1 MPLAFNVS
9 KEDFLP
15 ALNSLQSITGKKG
28 TMAVLSNIL
37 IKSQEN
43 FIELIATD
51 LEVGIKKNVAAE
63 IISPGSITLPAK
75 ILYEIVRES
84 GSDSIKIEEK
94 DKNWARI
101 KAGTASVYNLAG
113 TSSEE
118 FPDFPEYNEE
128 LLVSIP
134 CELVK
139 ELIEKTIFS
148 VAQER
153 ESNYTLTGI
162 LLEKEKNDENKSFL
176 RMVSS
181 DGHRLSIMEKELD
194 AERDDIVIE
203 KNTLIPRKG
212 VSEIKKISEGQK
224 NFYIGSDKKQLV
236 VKTNNSLMIV
246 RLMNGEF
253 PDYRSIVNV
262 IEKNNLIEIERI
274 GFLESLKRTNLF
286 TEDTFNAI
294 QLIVEENKLILSS
307 QNMDYGN
314 AKDEMD
320 IKYSGDNLELGF
332 NCRYFID
339 TLQVMR
345 SDTIKAYVNSDQS
358 PCLIEGGDDPGF
370 ISIIMPMKI

>member
-1 MPLAFNVS
+1 MTLAINVS

-28 TMAVLSNIL
+28 TMAILANIL
-37 IKSQEN
+37 IQTQEN
-43 FIELIATD
+43 FIELISTD
-51 LEVGIKKNVAAE
+51 LEVAIKKNVAAE
-63 IISPGSITLPAK
+63 ILSPGSLTLPAK

-84 GSDSIKIEEK
+84 GSDNIKIEEK

-101 KAGTASVYNLAG
+101 KAGSSMYNLAG

-118 FPDFPEYNEE
+118 YPKFPEYNEE
-128 LLVSIP
+128 YLISLP
-134 CELVK
+134 CENIR
-139 ELIEKTIFS
+139 ELIDKTIFS
-148 VAQER
+148 AAQER

-162 LLEKEKNDENKSFL
+162 LLEKEKTEEGTSFL
-176 RMVSS
+176 KMVSS

-194 AERDDIVIE
+194 KESENISIE

-212 VSEIKKISEGQK
+212 VSEIKKVCEGQK
-224 NFYIGSDKKQLV
+224 NFSLGADKKQLV
-236 VKTNNSLMIV
+236 IQTKNSLMIV

-253 PDYRSIVNV
+253 PDYKSIVKVIEKDNV
-262 IEKNNLIEIERI
+262 IEIDRNK
-274 GFLESLKRTNLF
+274 FLESLKRTNLF
-286 TEDTFNAI
+286 SEDTFNAI
-294 QLIVEENKLILSS
+294 QLTVEDQKLILSS
-307 QNMDYGN
+307 QNMDFGN
-314 AKDEMD
+314 AKDEMA
-320 IKYSGDNLELGF
+320 INYTGDPLDLGF

-358 PCLIEGGDDPGF
+358 PCLIEGDDDQGF

>member
-1 MPLAFNVS
+1 MALSINVS

-15 ALNSLQSITGKKG
+15 VLNSLQSITGKKG
-28 TMAVLSNIL
+28 TMAVLANVL
-37 IKSQEN
+37 IQTQEN
-43 FIELIATD
+43 FIEVIATD

-63 IISPGSITLPAK
+63 IISAGSITLPAK
-75 ILYEIVRES
+75 ILFEIVRES
-84 GSDSIKIEEK
+84 GSDSIKIQEK

-101 KAGTASVYNLAG
+101 KAGSSMYNLAG
-113 TSSEE
+113 TSSGE
-118 FPDFPEYNEE
+118 FPDFPEYDEE
-128 LLVSIP
+128 ALVSLP
-134 CELVK
+134 CDLVK

-162 LLEKEKNDENKSFL
+162 LLEKEKNEEDKSFL

-194 AERDDIVIE
+194 TESYDIVIE

-212 VSEIKKISEGQK
+212 VSEIKKVCDGQK
-224 NFYIGSDKKQLV
+224 NFSIASDKKQLV
-236 VKTNNSLMIV
+236 VKTKNSLMIV

-262 IEKNNLIEIERI
+262 IEKNNFLEIERI

-294 QLIVEENKLILSS
+294 QLTVDENKLVLSS
-307 QNMDYGN
+307 QNMDFGN
-314 AKDEMD
+314 AKDEME
-320 IKYSGDNLELGF
+320 IIYSGEPLDLGF

-345 SDTIKAYVNSDQS
+345 SDRIKAYVNSDQS
-358 PCLIEGGDDPGF
+358 PCLIEGDEDMGF

>member
-1 MPLAFNVS
+1 MSLSINVS

-28 TMAVLSNIL
+28 TMAVLANVL
-37 IKSQEN
+37 IQTQDN
-43 FIELIATD
+43 FIEIIATD
-51 LEVGIKKNVAAE
+51 LEVGIKKSVAAE

-75 ILYEIVRES
+75 ILYEIVKES
-84 GSDSIKIEEK
+84 GSKSIKIEEK
-94 DKNWARI
+94 DKNWAQI
-101 KAGTASVYNLAG
+101 KAGSSMYNLAG

-118 FPDFPEYNEE
+118 YPDFPEYIDES
-128 LLVSIP
+128 LVSLPSDIIR
-134 CELVK
+134 

-162 LLEKEKNDENKSFL
+162 LLEKEKNEEGKSIL

-181 DGHRLSIMEKELD
+181 DGHRLSIMKKELD
-194 AERDDIVIE
+194 KDNDDIIIE

-212 VSEIKKISEGQK
+212 VSEIKKVCEGQK
-224 NFYIGSDKKQLV
+224 NVSIGSDKKQFV
-236 VKTNNSLMIV
+236 VKTKNSLMIV

-253 PDYRSIVNV
+253 PDYRSIVDV
-262 IEKNNLIEIERI
+262 IEKNNLIEINRI
-274 GFLESLKRTNLF
+274 NFLESLKRTNLF

-294 QLIVEENKLILSS
+294 QLSVEDNKLVLSS
-307 QNMDYGN
+307 QNMDFGN
-314 AKDEMD
+314 AKDEIEINYTGEPLD
-320 IKYSGDNLELGF
+320 LGF

-345 SDTIKAYVNSDQS
+345 SDMIKAYVNSDQS
-358 PCLIEGGDDPGF
+358 PCLIEGDDDLGF

>member
-1 MPLAFNVS
+1 MSVSINVS

-15 ALNSLQSITGKKG
+15 ALNSLQGITGKKG
-28 TMAVLSNIL
+28 TMAVLANVL
-37 IKSQEN
+37 IQTKEN
-43 FIELIATD
+43 FIEIIATD
-51 LEVGIKKNVAAE
+51 LEVGIKKSVAAE

-101 KAGTASVYNLAG
+101 KAGTSMYNLAG

-118 FPDFPEYNEE
+118 YPDFPEYNDES
-128 LLVSIP
+128 LVSLP
-134 CELVK
+134 SDLVK

-162 LLEKEKNDENKSFL
+162 LLEKNKNEEDKSFL

-194 AERDDIVIE
+194 KENEDIIIE

-212 VSEIKKISEGQK
+212 VSEIKKVCEGQK
-224 NFYIGSDKKQLV
+224 NISIGSDKKQIV
-236 VKTNNSLMIV
+236 VKTKNSLMIV

-253 PDYRSIVNV
+253 PDYSSIVNV
-262 IEKNNLIEIERI
+262 IEKNNFIEIERV

-294 QLIVEENKLILSS
+294 QLSVDEDQLVLSS
-307 QNMDYGN
+307 QNMDFGN
-314 AKDEMD
+314 AKDEMA
-320 IKYSGDNLELGF
+320 IKYKGLQLELGF

-339 TLQVMR
+339 TLQVMK
-345 SDTIKAYVNSDQS
+345 SEIIKVFVNSDQS
-358 PCLIEGGDDPGF
+358 PCLIEGDDDPGF

>member
-1 MPLAFNVS
+1 MPLSINVS

-28 TMAVLSNIL
+28 TMAILANIL
-37 IKSQEN
+37 IHTQEN

-63 IISPGSITLPAK
+63 ILSPGSLTLPAK

-84 GSDSIKIEEK
+84 GSENIKIEEK

-101 KAGTASVYNLAG
+101 KAGSSMYNLAG
-113 TSSEE
+113 TSSEDY
-118 FPDFPEYNEE
+118 PKFPEYNEE
-128 LLVSIP
+128 SLVSLP
-134 CELVK
+134 CEIIK
-139 ELIEKTIFS
+139 ELIDKTIFS
-148 VAQER
+148 AAQER

-162 LLEKEKNDENKSFL
+162 LIEKEKKEEGKSVL

-181 DGHRLSIMEKELD
+181 DGHRLSIMEKDLD
-194 AERDDIVIE
+194 KESDNIIIE

-212 VSEIKKISEGQK
+212 VSEIKKVCEGQK
-224 NFYIGSDKKQLV
+224 IFSMGADKKQLI
-236 VKTNNSLMIV
+236 VKTKNSLMIV

-253 PDYRSIVNV
+253 PDYTSIVNV
-262 IEKNNLIEIERI
+262 IEKNNVIKIDRSN
-274 GFLESLKRTNLF
+274 FLESLKRTNLF

-294 QLIVEENKLILSS
+294 QLSVDDNKLILSS
-307 QNMDYGN
+307 QNMDFGN
-314 AKDEMD
+314 AKDEMA
-320 IKYSGDNLELGF
+320 INYSGEPLDLGF

-345 SDTIKAYVNSDQS
+345 SGTIKAYVNSDQS
-358 PCLIEGGDDPGF
+358 PCLIEGEDDQGF
-370 ISIIMPMKI
+370 VSIIMPMKI

>member
-1 MPLAFNVS
+1 MALSINVA

-28 TMAVLSNIL
+28 TMAVLANVL
-37 IKSQEN
+37 IQSQEN
-43 FIELIATD
+43 FIEIIATD
-51 LEVGIKKNVAAE
+51 LEVGIKKSVAAE
-63 IISPGSITLPAK
+63 IIQPGSITLPAK
-75 ILYEIVRES
+75 ILFEIVRES
-84 GSDSIKIEEK
+84 GADNIRIEEK

-101 KAGTASVYNLAG
+101 KAGSSMYNLAG
-113 TSSEE
+113 TSSEDY
-118 FPDFPEYNEE
+118 PDFPEYNEE
-128 LLVSIP
+128 SLVSFPSDIMR
-134 CELVK
+134 

-162 LLEKEKNDENKSFL
+162 LLEKNKDEEGKNSL

-181 DGHRLSIMEKELD
+181 DGHRLSLMEKELD
-194 AERDDIVIE
+194 KESGDILIE
-203 KNTLIPRKG
+203 KNALIPKKG
-212 VSEIKKISEGQK
+212 VLEIKKACEGQK
-224 NFYIGSDKKQLV
+224 NIAIGSDKKQIV
-236 VKTNNSLMIV
+236 IKTRNSLMIV

-253 PDYRSIVNV
+253 PDYNSIVNV
-262 IEKNNLIEIERI
+262 IEKNNFIEIERI

-294 QLIVEENKLILSS
+294 QLNVAENKLILTS

-314 AKDEMD
+314 AKDEIE
-320 IKYSGDNLELGF
+320 IKYQGEPMELGF

-339 TLQVMR
+339 SLQVMK
-345 SDTIKAYVNSDQS
+345 SDSIKLYVNSDQS
-358 PCLIEGGDDPGF
+358 PCLIEGDEDQGF

>member
-1 MPLAFNVS
+1 MTLSINVS

-28 TMAVLSNIL
+28 TMAILANVLIQT
-37 IKSQEN
+37 QEN

-51 LEVGIKKNVAAE
+51 LEVGIKKSVAAE
-63 IISPGSITLPAK
+63 IVNPGSLTLPAK

-84 GSDSIKIEEK
+84 GSDTIKIEEK

-101 KAGTASVYNLAG
+101 KAGTSMYNLAG

-118 FPDFPEYNEE
+118 YPSFPEYNEE
-128 LLVSIP
+128 YLVSLP
-134 CELVK
+134 CELIK
-139 ELIEKTIFS
+139 ELIDKTIFS
-148 VAQER
+148 AAQER

-162 LLEKEKNDENKSFL
+162 LIEKEKEEEKNFL

-194 AERDDIVIE
+194 EESEAIVIE
-203 KNTLIPRKG
+203 KNTIIPRKG
-212 VSEIKKISEGQK
+212 VSEIKKVCEGQK
-224 NFYIGSDKKQLV
+224 NFSMGADKKQLV
-236 VKTNNSLMIV
+236 IKTKNSLMIV

-253 PDYRSIVNV
+253 PDYKSIVNV
-262 IEKNNLIEIERI
+262 IEKNKVIEIDRSK
-274 GFLESLKRTNLF
+274 FLESLKRTSLF

-294 QLIVEENKLILSS
+294 QLTVADNKLILSS

-314 AKDEMD
+314 AKDEMA
-320 IKYSGDNLELGF
+320 ISFTGDPLDLGF

-345 SDTIKAYVNSDQS
+345 SDMIKAYVNSDQS
-358 PCLIEGGDDPGF
+358 PCFIEGDNDKGF
-370 ISIIMPMKI
+370 VSIIMPMKI

>member
-1 MPLAFNVS
+1 MTLSINLS

-28 TMAVLSNIL
+28 TMAILANVLIQT
-37 IKSQEN
+37 QEN
-43 FIELIATD
+43 FVELIATD

-63 IISPGSITLPAK
+63 VVSPGSLTLPAK

-84 GSDSIKIEEK
+84 GSDTIKIEEK

-101 KAGTASVYNLAG
+101 KAGSSMYNLAG
-113 TSSEE
+113 TSSEDY
-118 FPDFPEYNEE
+118 PKFPEYNEE
-128 LLVSIP
+128 TLVSLP
-134 CELVK
+134 CEIIK
-139 ELIEKTIFS
+139 ELIDKTIFS
-148 VAQER
+148 AAQER

-162 LLEKEKNDENKSFL
+162 LLEKETKEEDRSVL

-181 DGHRLSIMEKELD
+181 DGHRLSIMEKDLD
-194 AERDDIVIE
+194 KESDNIIIE

-212 VSEIKKISEGQK
+212 VSEIKKVCEGQK
-224 NFYIGSDKKQLV
+224 IFSMGADKKQLI
-236 VKTNNSLMIV
+236 VKTKNSLMIV

-253 PDYRSIVNV
+253 PDYTSIVNV
-262 IEKNNLIEIERI
+262 IEKNNVIEIDRSK
-274 GFLESLKRTNLF
+274 FLESLKRTNLF

-294 QLIVEENKLILSS
+294 QLTVDDNKLILSS
-307 QNMDYGN
+307 QNMDFGN
-314 AKDEMD
+314 AKDEMT
-320 IKYSGDNLELGF
+320 INYSGEPLDLGF

-345 SDTIKAYVNSDQS
+345 SSTIKAYVNSDQS
-358 PCLIEGGDDPGF
+358 PCLIEGEDDQGF

>member
-1 MPLAFNVS
+1 MALSINVS

-28 TMAVLSNIL
+28 TMAVLANVL
-37 IKSQEN
+37 IQTQDN

-51 LEVGIKKNVAAE
+51 LEVGIKRNVAAE
-63 IISPGSITLPAK
+63 IISPGAITLPAK
-75 ILYEIVRES
+75 ILFEIVRES

-94 DKNWARI
+94 EKNWARI
-101 KAGTASVYNLAG
+101 KAGSSMYNLAG
-113 TSSEE
+113 TASEE
-118 FPDFPEYNEE
+118 YPDFPEYKEE
-128 LLVSIP
+128 KLVSLP
-134 CELVK
+134 S
-139 ELIEKTIFS
+139 ELIRELIDKTIFS

-162 LLEKEKNDENKSFL
+162 LLEKEKNEEEKNVL

-194 AERDDIVIE
+194 KEASDIVLE

-212 VSEIKKISEGQK
+212 VSEIKKICEGNK
-224 NFYIGSDKKQLV
+224 NISVGADKKQLV
-236 VKTNNSLMIV
+236 VKTNKSLMIV

-262 IEKNNLIEIERI
+262 IEKESHIEIERS

-286 TEDTFNAI
+286 TEDTFNSI
-294 QLIVEENKLILSS
+294 QLSIDENKLVLSS
-307 QNMDYGN
+307 QNLDFGN
-314 AKDEMD
+314 AKDEMK
-320 IKYSGDNLELGF
+320 INYSGETLDLGF

-339 TLQVMR
+339 TLQAMK
-345 SDTIKAYVNSDQS
+345 SEMIKAYINSDQS
-358 PCLIEGGDDPGF
+358 PCLIEGDEDPGF

>member
-1 MPLAFNVS
+1 MPLSINVS

-28 TMAVLSNIL
+28 TMAVLANVL
-37 IKSQEN
+37 IQSQDN
-43 FIELIATD
+43 FIEIIATD

-63 IISPGSITLPAK
+63 VINKGSITLPAK

-84 GSDSIKIEEK
+84 GSDSINIEER

-101 KAGTASVYNLAG
+101 KAGTSVYNLAG

-128 LLVSIP
+128 SLVILP

-181 DGHRLSIMEKELD
+181 DGHRLSIMEKDLD
-194 AERDDIVIE
+194 KESDDIIIE

-224 NFYIGSDKKQLV
+224 NFSLGSDKKQLV

-294 QLIVEENKLILSS
+294 QLSVEANKLILSS

-314 AKDEMD
+314 AKDEME
-320 IKYSGDNLELGF
+320 IKYGGEPLELGF

-345 SDTIKAYVNSDQS
+345 SDMVKAYVNSDQS
-358 PCLIEGGDDPGF
+358 PCLIEGDDDPGF

>member
-1 MPLAFNVS
+1 MTLSINLS

-28 TMAVLSNIL
+28 TLAILANVLIQT
-37 IKSQEN
+37 QEN
-43 FIELIATD
+43 FIELVATD

-63 IISPGSITLPAK
+63 IISPGSLTLPAK

-94 DKNWARI
+94 EKNWVRI
-101 KAGTASVYNLAG
+101 KAGTSMYNLAG
-113 TSSEE
+113 TASEE
-118 FPDFPEYNEE
+118 YPNFPEYNEE
-128 LLVSIP
+128 YLVSLP
-134 CELVK
+134 CEIIK
-139 ELIEKTIFS
+139 QLIDKTIFS
-148 VAQER
+148 AAQER

-162 LLEKEKNDENKSFL
+162 LLEKEIKEEEKNIL

-194 AERDDIVIE
+194 PESDNLIIE
-203 KNTLIPRKG
+203 KNTLIPKKG
-212 VSEIKKISEGQK
+212 VSEIKKVCEGQK
-224 NFYIGSDKKQLV
+224 NFSLGADKKQLV
-236 VKTNNSLMIV
+236 VKTKNSLLIV

-253 PDYRSIVNV
+253 PDYKSIVNV
-262 IEKNNLIEIERI
+262 IEKENVIEIERSK
-274 GFLESLKRTNLF
+274 FLESLKRTNLF

-294 QLIVEENKLILSS
+294 QLSVEDNKLVLSS
-307 QNMDYGN
+307 HNMDFGN
-314 AKDEMD
+314 AKDEIVINYKGEPLD
-320 IKYSGDNLELGF
+320 LGF

-345 SDTIKAYVNSDQS
+345 SDKIKAYVNSDQS
-358 PCLIEGGDDPGF
+358 PCLIEGDEDQGF

>member
-1 MPLAFNVS
+1 MTLAINVS

-28 TMAVLSNIL
+28 TMAILANIL
-37 IKSQEN
+37 IQTQEN
-43 FIELIATD
+43 FIELISTD
-51 LEVGIKKNVAAE
+51 LEVAIKKNVAAE
-63 IISPGSITLPAK
+63 ILSPGSLTLPAK

-84 GSDSIKIEEK
+84 GSENIKIEEK

-101 KAGTASVYNLAG
+101 KAGSSMYNLAG

-118 FPDFPEYNEE
+118 YPKFPEYNEE
-128 LLVSIP
+128 SLISLP
-134 CELVK
+134 CEIIR
-139 ELIEKTIFS
+139 ELIDKTIFS
-148 VAQER
+148 AAQER

-162 LLEKEKNDENKSFL
+162 LLEKEKTEEGTSFL
-176 RMVSS
+176 KMVSS

-194 AERDDIVIE
+194 KESENISIE

-212 VSEIKKISEGQK
+212 VSEIKKVCEGQK
-224 NFYIGSDKKQLV
+224 NFSLGADKKQLV
-236 VKTNNSLMIV
+236 IQTKNSLMIV

-253 PDYRSIVNV
+253 PDYKSIVNV
-262 IEKNNLIEIERI
+262 IEKDNVIEIDRSK
-274 GFLESLKRTNLF
+274 FLESLKRTNLF
-286 TEDTFNAI
+286 SEDTFNAI
-294 QLIVEENKLILSS
+294 QLTVEDQKLILSS
-307 QNMDYGN
+307 QNMDFGN
-314 AKDEMD
+314 AKDEMA
-320 IKYSGDNLELGF
+320 INYTGDPLDLGF

-358 PCLIEGGDDPGF
+358 PCLIEGDNDQGF

>member
-1 MPLAFNVS
+1 MSLSINVS

-28 TMAVLSNIL
+28 TMAVLANVL
-37 IKSQEN
+37 IQTQEN
-43 FIELIATD
+43 FIEIIATD
-51 LEVGIKKNVAAE
+51 LEVGIKKSVAAE
-63 IISPGSITLPAK
+63 ILSPGSITLPAK
-75 ILYEIVRES
+75 ILFEIVRES

-94 DKNWARI
+94 DKNWAKI
-101 KAGTASVYNLAG
+101 IAGSSMYNLAG

-118 FPDFPEYNEE
+118 YPNFPEYDEE
-128 LLVSIP
+128 SLVSLP

-162 LLEKEKNDENKSFL
+162 LLEKEKDEENKSFL

-194 AERDDIVIE
+194 KESDGIVIE

-212 VSEIKKISEGQK
+212 VSEIKKACEGQK
-224 NFYIGSDKKQLV
+224 NFSIGSDKKQIV
-236 VKTNNSLMIV
+236 VKTKNSLMIV

-262 IEKNNLIEIERI
+262 IEKNNFLEIERV
-274 GFLESLKRTNLF
+274 GFLEALKRTNLF
-286 TEDTFNAI
+286 TEETFNSI
-294 QLIVEENKLILSS
+294 QLSVEENRLVLSS
-307 QNMDYGN
+307 QNMDFGN
-314 AKDEMD
+314 AKDEME
-320 IKYSGDNLELGF
+320 INYAGVSLELGF

-345 SDTIKAYVNSDQS
+345 SDMIKAYVNSDQS
-358 PCLIEGGDDPGF
+358 PCLIEGEADPGF

>member
-1 MPLAFNVS
+1 MTLSINLS

-28 TMAVLSNIL
+28 TMAILANVLIQT
-37 IKSQEN
+37 QEN

-63 IISPGSITLPAK
+63 IVSPGSLTLPAK

-101 KAGTASVYNLAG
+101 KAGTSMYNLAG
-113 TSSEE
+113 TASEE
-118 FPDFPEYNEE
+118 FPKFPEYNEE
-128 LLVSIP
+128 NLVSLP
-134 CELVK
+134 CEIIK
-139 ELIEKTIFS
+139 ELIDKTIFS
-148 VAQER
+148 AAQER

-162 LLEKEKNDENKSFL
+162 LVEKEKKEDDKNIL

-194 AERDDIVIE
+194 KESYNISIE

-212 VSEIKKISEGQK
+212 VSEIKKVCEGQK
-224 NFYIGSDKKQLV
+224 NLSMGADKKQLV
-236 VKTNNSLMIV
+236 VKTNSSLMIV

-253 PDYRSIVNV
+253 PDYKSIINV
-262 IEKNNLIEIERI
+262 IEKNNFIEIERSKFI
-274 GFLESLKRTNLF
+274 ESLKRTNLF

-294 QLIVEENKLILSS
+294 ELNVEKNKLVLSS
-307 QNMDYGN
+307 QNMDFGN
-314 AKDEMD
+314 AKDEMAVN
-320 IKYSGDNLELGF
+320 YSGDPLDLGF

-345 SDTIKAYVNSDQS
+345 SGTIKAYVNSDQS
-358 PCLIEGGDDPGF
+358 PCLIEGDDDQGF

>member
-1 MPLAFNVS
+1 MTLTIRVS

-28 TMAVLSNIL
+28 TMAVLANVL
-37 IKSQEN
+37 IQTQEN
-43 FIELIATD
+43 FIELVATD

-63 IISPGSITLPAK
+63 VLKPGSITLPAK

-94 DKNWARI
+94 DKKWVRI
-101 KAGTASVYNLAG
+101 KAGTSVYNLAG

-118 FPDFPEYNEE
+118 FPDFPEYNAES
-128 LLVSIP
+128 LVSLP
-134 CELVK
+134 CEIVK

-162 LLEKEKNDENKSFL
+162 LLEKEKIDQKNYL

-194 AERDDIVIE
+194 DESNDIVIE

-224 NFYIGSDKKQLV
+224 YFSLGSDKKQLI
-236 VKTNNSLMIV
+236 VKSDNTLMIV
-246 RLMNGEF
+246 RLMAGEF
-253 PDYRSIVNV
+253 PDYKSIVNV

-294 QLIVEENKLILSS
+294 QLSIGNNKLILSS
-307 QNMDYGN
+307 QNLDYGN
-314 AKDEMD
+314 AKDEMEV
-320 IKYSGDNLELGF
+320 KYEGENLELGF
-332 NCRYFID
+332 NCRYFIE

-345 SDTIKAYVNSDQS
+345 SDVIKAFVNSDQS
-358 PCLIEGGDDPGF
+358 PCLIEGDDDPGF

>member
-1 MPLAFNVS
+1 MTLSINVS

-28 TMAVLSNIL
+28 TMAILANVLIHT
-37 IKSQEN
+37 QEN

-63 IISPGSITLPAK
+63 ILSPGSLTLPAK

-84 GSDSIKIEEK
+84 GSENIKIEEK

-101 KAGTASVYNLAG
+101 KAGSSMYNLAG
-113 TSSEE
+113 TSSEDY
-118 FPDFPEYNEE
+118 PKFPEYNEDS
-128 LLVSIP
+128 LVSLP
-134 CELVK
+134 CEIIK
-139 ELIEKTIFS
+139 ELIDKTIFS
-148 VAQER
+148 AAQER

-162 LLEKEKNDENKSFL
+162 LVEKEKKEEGKSVL

-181 DGHRLSIMEKELD
+181 DGHRLSIMEKDLD
-194 AERDDIVIE
+194 KESDNIIIE

-212 VSEIKKISEGQK
+212 VSEIKKVCEGQK
-224 NFYIGSDKKQLV
+224 KFSMGADKKQLI
-236 VKTNNSLMIV
+236 VKTKNSLMIV

-253 PDYRSIVNV
+253 PDYTSIVNV
-262 IEKNNLIEIERI
+262 IEKNNVIEIDRSN
-274 GFLESLKRTNLF
+274 FLESLKRTNLF

-294 QLIVEENKLILSS
+294 QLSVDDNKLILSS
-307 QNMDYGN
+307 QNMDFGN
-314 AKDEMD
+314 AKDEMA
-320 IKYSGDNLELGF
+320 INYSGEPLDLGF

-345 SDTIKAYVNSDQS
+345 SGTIKAYVNSDQS
-358 PCLIEGGDDPGF
+358 PCLIEGEDDQGF
-370 ISIIMPMKI
+370 VSIIMPMKI

>member
-1 MPLAFNVS
+1 MTMSINVS
-9 KEDFLP
+9 KEDLLP

-28 TMAVLSNIL
+28 TMAILANVLI
-37 IKSQEN
+37 QTQDN

-63 IISPGSITLPAK
+63 IVNPGALTLPAK

-84 GSDSIKIEEK
+84 GSDTIKIEEK

-101 KAGTASVYNLAG
+101 KAGTSMYNLAG
-113 TSSEE
+113 TASEE
-118 FPDFPEYNEE
+118 YPSFPEYNEE
-128 LLVSIP
+128 SLVSLP
-134 CELVK
+134 CELIK
-139 ELIEKTIFS
+139 ELIDKTIFS
-148 VAQER
+148 AAQER

-162 LLEKEKNDENKSFL
+162 LLEKEKEEEKSLL

-194 AERDDIVIE
+194 GESDAIVIE
-203 KNTLIPRKG
+203 KNTIIPRKG
-212 VSEIKKISEGQK
+212 VSEIKKVCEGQK
-224 NFYIGSDKKQLV
+224 NFSMGADKKQIV
-236 VKTNNSLMIV
+236 VKTKSSLMIV

-253 PDYRSIVNV
+253 PDYKSIVNV
-262 IEKNNLIEIERI
+262 IEKNNVIEIDRNK
-274 GFLESLKRTNLF
+274 FLESLKRTNLF

-294 QLIVEENKLILSS
+294 QLTVADNKLILSS

-314 AKDEMD
+314 AKDEMP
-320 IKYSGDNLELGF
+320 INFTGDPLDLGF

-345 SDTIKAYVNSDQS
+345 SDMIKAYVNSDQS
-358 PCLIEGGDDPGF
+358 PCLIEGDNDKGF
-370 ISIIMPMKI
+370 VSIIMPMKI

>member
-1 MPLAFNVS
+1 MTLSINVS

-28 TMAVLSNIL
+28 TMAILANVLITTQDNY
-37 IKSQEN
+37 
-43 FIELIATD
+43 IEIIATD

-63 IISPGSITLPAK
+63 IIEPGSLTLPGK
-75 ILYEIVRES
+75 ILYEIVKES
-84 GSDSIKIEEK
+84 GSDNISIEEK
-94 DKNWARI
+94 EKNWARI
-101 KAGTASVYNLAG
+101 KAGTSMYNLAG

-118 FPDFPEYNEE
+118 YPNFPEYSEE
-128 LLVSIP
+128 LLITLPSDLI
-134 CELVK
+134 K
-139 ELIEKTIFS
+139 ELIDKTIFS
-148 VAQER
+148 AAQER

-162 LLEKEKNDENKSFL
+162 LLEKEEKEEKSYL

-194 AERDDIVIE
+194 EESSNIVID

-212 VSEIKKISEGQK
+212 VSEIKKVCDGQK
-224 NFYIGSDKKQLV
+224 NMALGVDKKQLV
-236 VKTNNSLMIV
+236 IKTKNSLMIV

-253 PDYRSIVNV
+253 PDYKSIVNV
-262 IEKNNLIEIERI
+262 IEKNNVIEIDRSS
-274 GFLESLKRTNLF
+274 FLESLKRTNLF

-294 QLIVEENKLILSS
+294 QLTIDEKKLILTSH
-307 QNMDYGN
+307 NMDFGN
-314 AKDEMD
+314 AKDE
-320 IKYSGDNLELGF
+320 ITINYSGEPMDLGF

-345 SDTIKAYVNSDQS
+345 SDSIRAYVNSDQS
-358 PCLIEGGDDPGF
+358 PCFIEGEEDQGF

>member
-1 MPLAFNVS
+1 MALSINVS

-15 ALNSLQSITGKKG
+15 VLNSLQSITGKKG
-28 TMAVLSNIL
+28 TMAVLANVL
-37 IKSQEN
+37 IQTQES
-43 FIELIATD
+43 FIEVIATD

-63 IISPGSITLPAK
+63 IISAGSITLPAK
-75 ILYEIVRES
+75 ILFEIVRES
-84 GSDSIKIEEK
+84 GSDSIKIQEK

-101 KAGTASVYNLAG
+101 KAGSSMYNLAG
-113 TSSEE
+113 TSSGE
-118 FPDFPEYNEE
+118 FPDFPEYDEE
-128 LLVSIP
+128 ALVSLP
-134 CELVK
+134 CDLVK

-162 LLEKEKNDENKSFL
+162 LLEKEKNEEDKSFL

-194 AERDDIVIE
+194 TESYDIVIE

-212 VSEIKKISEGQK
+212 VSEIKKVCDGQK
-224 NFYIGSDKKQLV
+224 NFSIASDKKQLV
-236 VKTNNSLMIV
+236 VKTKNSLMIV

-262 IEKNNLIEIERI
+262 IEKNNFLEIERI

-294 QLIVEENKLILSS
+294 QLTVDENKLVLSS
-307 QNMDYGN
+307 QNMDFGN
-314 AKDEMD
+314 AKDEME
-320 IKYSGDNLELGF
+320 IIYSGEPLDLGF

-345 SDTIKAYVNSDQS
+345 SDRIKAYVNSDQS
-358 PCLIEGGDDPGF
+358 PCLIEGDEDMGF

>member
-1 MPLAFNVS
+1 MTLSINVS

-28 TMAVLSNIL
+28 TMAILANVLIHT
-37 IKSQEN
+37 QEN

-63 IISPGSITLPAK
+63 ILSPGSLTLPAK

-84 GSDSIKIEEK
+84 GSENIKIEEK

-101 KAGTASVYNLAG
+101 KAGSSMYNLAG
-113 TSSEE
+113 TSSEDY
-118 FPDFPEYNEE
+118 PKFPEYNEE
-128 LLVSIP
+128 DLVSLP
-134 CELVK
+134 CEIIK
-139 ELIEKTIFS
+139 ELIDKTIFS
-148 VAQER
+148 AAQER

-162 LLEKEKNDENKSFL
+162 LIEKETKEEGKSIL

-194 AERDDIVIE
+194 KESDNIIIE

-212 VSEIKKISEGQK
+212 VSEIKKVCEGQK
-224 NFYIGSDKKQLV
+224 IFSMGADKKQLI
-236 VKTNNSLMIV
+236 VKTKNSLMIV

-253 PDYRSIVNV
+253 PDYTSIVNV
-262 IEKNNLIEIERI
+262 IEKNNVIEIDRSN
-274 GFLESLKRTNLF
+274 FLESLKRTNLF

-294 QLIVEENKLILSS
+294 QLSVDDNKLILSS
-307 QNMDYGN
+307 QNMDFGN
-314 AKDEMD
+314 AKDEMA
-320 IKYSGDNLELGF
+320 INYSGEPLDLGF

-345 SDTIKAYVNSDQS
+345 SGTIKAYVNSDQS
-358 PCLIEGGDDPGF
+358 PCLIEGENDQGF
-370 ISIIMPMKI
+370 VSIIMPMKI

>member
-1 MPLAFNVS
+1 MTLSINVS

-28 TMAVLSNIL
+28 TMAILANVLIHT
-37 IKSQEN
+37 QEN

-63 IISPGSITLPAK
+63 IISPGSLTLPAK

-101 KAGTASVYNLAG
+101 KAGSSMYNLAG
-113 TSSEE
+113 TSSEDY
-118 FPDFPEYNEE
+118 PKFPEYNEDS
-128 LLVSIP
+128 LVSLP
-134 CELVK
+134 CEIIK
-139 ELIEKTIFS
+139 ELIDKTIFS
-148 VAQER
+148 AAQER

-162 LLEKEKNDENKSFL
+162 LVEKEKKEEGKSVL

-181 DGHRLSIMEKELD
+181 DGHRLSIMEKDLD
-194 AERDDIVIE
+194 KESDNIIIE

-212 VSEIKKISEGQK
+212 VSEIKKVCEGQK
-224 NFYIGSDKKQLV
+224 KFSMGADKKQLI
-236 VKTNNSLMIV
+236 VKTKNTLMIV

-253 PDYRSIVNV
+253 PDYTSIVNV
-262 IEKNNLIEIERI
+262 IEKNNVIEIDRSN
-274 GFLESLKRTNLF
+274 FLESLKRTNLF

-294 QLIVEENKLILSS
+294 QLSVDDNKLILSS
-307 QNMDYGN
+307 QNMDFGN
-314 AKDEMD
+314 AKDEMA
-320 IKYSGDNLELGF
+320 INYSGEPLDLGF

-345 SDTIKAYVNSDQS
+345 SGTIKAYVNSDQS
-358 PCLIEGGDDPGF
+358 PCLIEGEDDQGF
-370 ISIIMPMKI
+370 VSIIMPMKI

>member
-1 MPLAFNVS
+1 MALSINVS

-28 TMAVLSNIL
+28 TMAVLANVL
-37 IKSQEN
+37 IQSQDN
-43 FIELIATD
+43 FVELIATD

-63 IISPGSITLPAK
+63 VLKSGSITLPAK

-84 GSDSIKIEEK
+84 GSDSIKLEER

-101 KAGTASVYNLAG
+101 KAGSSVYNLAG

-118 FPDFPEYNEE
+118 FPDFPEYDEE
-128 LLVSIP
+128 SLVSLP
-134 CELVK
+134 CEFIK

-162 LLEKEKNDENKSFL
+162 LLEKETNEENKSFL

-181 DGHRLSIMEKELD
+181 DGHRLSIMTKELD
-194 AERDDIVIE
+194 KEGYDIIIE
-203 KNTLIPRKG
+203 KNILIPKKG
-212 VSEIKKISEGQK
+212 VSEIKKIIEGDK
-224 NFYIGSDKKQLV
+224 NFSIGSDKKQLV
-236 VKTNNSLMIV
+236 IKTKNSLMIV

-262 IEKNNLIEIERI
+262 IEKNNFIEIERI

-294 QLIVEENKLILSS
+294 QLSIDDNKLILSS

-314 AKDEMD
+314 AKDEVE
-320 IKYSGDNLELGF
+320 IKYTGEALELGF

-345 SDTIKAYVNSDQS
+345 SDMIKAYVNSDQS
-358 PCLIEGGDDPGF
+358 PCLIEGDDDPGF

>member
-1 MPLAFNVS
+1 MTLSINVS

-28 TMAVLSNIL
+28 TMAILANVLIHT
-37 IKSQEN
+37 QEN

-63 IISPGSITLPAK
+63 ILSPGSLTLPAK

-84 GSDSIKIEEK
+84 GSENIKIEEK

-101 KAGTASVYNLAG
+101 KAGSSMYNLAG

-118 FPDFPEYNEE
+118 YPKFPEYNEE
-128 LLVSIP
+128 SLVSLP
-134 CELVK
+134 CEIIK
-139 ELIEKTIFS
+139 ELIDKTIFS
-148 VAQER
+148 AAQER

-162 LLEKEKNDENKSFL
+162 LLEKEKNEEGKSVL

-194 AERDDIVIE
+194 KESDNIIIE

-212 VSEIKKISEGQK
+212 VSEIKKVCEGQK
-224 NFYIGSDKKQLV
+224 NFSMGADKKQII
-236 VKTNNSLMIV
+236 VKTKNSLMIV

-253 PDYRSIVNV
+253 PDYTSIVNV
-262 IEKNNLIEIERI
+262 IEKNNVIEIDRSK
-274 GFLESLKRTNLF
+274 FLESLKRTNLF

-294 QLIVEENKLILSS
+294 QLSVDDNKLTLSS
-307 QNMDYGN
+307 QNMDFGN
-314 AKDEMD
+314 AKDEMA
-320 IKYSGDNLELGF
+320 INYSGEPLDLGF

-345 SDTIKAYVNSDQS
+345 SGTIKAYVNSDQS
-358 PCLIEGGDDPGF
+358 PCLIEGENDQGF
-370 ISIIMPMKI
+370 VSIIMPMKI

>member
-1 MPLAFNVS
+1 MTLSINVS

-28 TMAVLSNIL
+28 TMAVLANIL
-37 IKSQEN
+37 IQSQDN

-63 IISPGSITLPAK
+63 VLSPGSITLPAK
-75 ILYEIVRES
+75 ILYEIVREA
-84 GSDSIKIEEK
+84 GSDNIKIEEK
-94 DKNWARI
+94 EKNWARI
-101 KAGTASVYNLAG
+101 KAGKSVYNLAG

-128 LLVSIP
+128 SLVSLP
-134 CELVK
+134 CEVVK

-162 LLEKEKNDENKSFL
+162 LLEKEKNDENKSLL

-194 AERDDIVIE
+194 KECAAIVIE

-212 VSEIKKISEGQK
+212 VAEIKKISEGQK
-224 NFYIGSDKKQLV
+224 NFAIGSDKKQFI
-236 VKTNNSLMIV
+236 VKTNNALMIV

-262 IEKNNLIEIERI
+262 IEKNNVIEIERI

-294 QLIVEENKLILSS
+294 QLSIDDNKLILSS

-314 AKDEMD
+314 AKDEIE
-320 IKYSGDNLELGF
+320 IKYEGESLELGF

-345 SDTIKAYVNSDQS
+345 SDMIKAYVNSDQS
-358 PCLIEGGDDPGF
+358 PCLIEGEDDPGF

>member
-1 MPLAFNVS
+1 MPLSINVS

-28 TMAVLSNIL
+28 TMAVLANVL
-37 IKSQEN
+37 IQTQDN
-43 FIELIATD
+43 FIEIIATD

-63 IISPGSITLPAK
+63 ILSPGSITLPAK

-101 KAGTASVYNLAG
+101 KAGSSMYNLAG
-113 TSSEE
+113 TSSEDY
-118 FPDFPEYNEE
+118 PKFPEYNEE
-128 LLVSIP
+128 SLVSLP
-134 CELVK
+134 CEIIK
-139 ELIEKTIFS
+139 ELIDKTIFS
-148 VAQER
+148 AAQER

-162 LLEKEKNDENKSFL
+162 LIEKEKKEEGKSIL

-181 DGHRLSIMEKELD
+181 DGHRLSIMEKDLD
-194 AERDDIVIE
+194 KESDNIIIE

-212 VSEIKKISEGQK
+212 VSEIKKVCEGQK
-224 NFYIGSDKKQLV
+224 NFSMGADKKQLI
-236 VKTNNSLMIV
+236 VKTKNSLMII

-253 PDYRSIVNV
+253 PDYTSIVNV
-262 IEKNNLIEIERI
+262 IEKNNVIEIDRSN
-274 GFLESLKRTNLF
+274 FLESLKRTNLF

-294 QLIVEENKLILSS
+294 QLSVDDNKLILSS
-307 QNMDYGN
+307 QNMDFGN
-314 AKDEMD
+314 AKDEMA
-320 IKYSGDNLELGF
+320 INYSGEPLDLGF

-345 SDTIKAYVNSDQS
+345 SGTIKAYVNSDQS
-358 PCLIEGGDDPGF
+358 PCLIEGEDDQGF
-370 ISIIMPMKI
+370 VSIIMPMKI

>member
-1 MPLAFNVS
+1 MTLSINVS

-28 TMAVLSNIL
+28 TMAILANVLIHT
-37 IKSQEN
+37 QDN

-63 IISPGSITLPAK
+63 ILSQGSLTLPAK

-84 GSDSIKIEEK
+84 GSENIKIEEK

-101 KAGTASVYNLAG
+101 KAGSSMYNLAG
-113 TSSEE
+113 TSSEDY
-118 FPDFPEYNEE
+118 PKFPEYNEE
-128 LLVSIP
+128 SLVSLP
-134 CELVK
+134 CEIIK
-139 ELIEKTIFS
+139 ELIDKTIFS
-148 VAQER
+148 AAQER

-162 LLEKEKNDENKSFL
+162 LIEKEKKEEGKSVL

-181 DGHRLSIMEKELD
+181 DGHRLSIMEKDLD
-194 AERDDIVIE
+194 KESDNIIIE

-212 VSEIKKISEGQK
+212 VSEIKKVCEGQK
-224 NFYIGSDKKQLV
+224 IFSMGADKKQLI
-236 VKTNNSLMIV
+236 VKTKNSLMIV

-253 PDYRSIVNV
+253 PDYTSIVNV
-262 IEKNNLIEIERI
+262 IEKNNVIEIDRSN
-274 GFLESLKRTNLF
+274 FLESLKRTNLF

-294 QLIVEENKLILSS
+294 QLSVDDNKLILSS
-307 QNMDYGN
+307 QNMDFGN
-314 AKDEMD
+314 AKDEMA
-320 IKYSGDNLELGF
+320 INYSGEPLDLGF

-345 SDTIKAYVNSDQS
+345 SGTIKAYVNSDQS
-358 PCLIEGGDDPGF
+358 PCLIEGEDDQGF
-370 ISIIMPMKI
+370 VSIIMPMKI